1 LEATLPDQSD
11 ESRHLMKTL
20 IFTLGVIT
28 ESNEREKQQIADA
41 YSEARS
47 LAASIPWADGSA
59 RPRITACLER
69 FNECKEAES
78 VEAAAWLLT
87 ATQERVAEKD
97 LPDWETLKIVADKAA
112 GMLPRPRRSH

>member
-1 LEATLPDQSD
+1 MPDQFN
-11 ESRHLMKTL
+11 ESRDLMTTL

-28 ESNEREKQQIADA
+28 ESNESARQQIAAA

-47 LAASIPWADGSA
+47 LAASIPWDDKSA
-59 RPRITACLER
+59 RPRITACLAR

-78 VEAAAWLLT
+78 VEAAAWMLT
-87 ATQERVAEKD
+87 AIQERVAEKD

-112 GMLPRPRRSH
+112 AMLPRPQRLR